1 MAKEKTKGKYV
12 PFEWEPS
19 AANPANFQ
27 IPSREK
33 KILKVTNPSGS
44 RSSAVHQN
52 PTGSPYN
59 VTSSNEGR
67 GEEANVS
74 PHVINVIKQSNFTSE
89 QGGTTS
95 NGSRARPYSIPP
107 QEPSPNGPESGR
119 STSFI
124 KQTQPEFQNATK
136 EVLPALKTTTLAS
149 RGNSQQWRPDVYVQA
164 FVPQSLKAINDAPA
178 SLVTTRPIDGIDF
191 GKYVSTFAGTHFL
204 PTLDKPPYPSVDG
217 NLPVDSL
224 DRLLPENYEQYFT
237 DCLVLDLEAQ
247 IPEYRSYD
255 LFGVLLELLDHAQ
268 QIYLLKVPGVREGTP
283 SVDFGD
289 SVMLRQLIL
298 NPVTKSPRGMD
309 LWLTPGVGRDRG
321 TPCPG
326 FTGIQIQATV
336 VGIDRANE
344 ALRLKINGLMLL
356 GTPVCNVSFVVQASL
371 VQSMQRAVADV
382 QQELGRGTGS
392 AKSPKTSKD
401 TAIEHITDY
410 RLVNKDKMTEA
421 RNSTDCRPSG
431 FQPQSSLSVTVDRS
445 PSTETSRENSA
456 SSECPTTGSWLRA
469 MLFPSKSNGIQQKAL
484 PSARFT
490 QTWFDTSLN
499 YEQKV
504 GASSFEGYIAW
515 LTYHIES
522 CRRSAVAI
530 LRDLWLPN
538 KWPARNVSYLF

>member
-1 MAKEKTKGKYV
+1 MAKEKGNRKYD
-12 PFEWEPS
+12 PLDWERS
-19 AANPANFQ
+19 AANPPNFQ

-33 KILKVTNPSGS
+33 KVLKITNPSGS
-44 RSSAVHQN
+44 KSSAEHQH

-74 PHVINVIKQSNFTSE
+74 PHVIHATKQSNFTSE

-119 STSFI
+119 RTSFI
-124 KQTQPEFQNATK
+124 KQTQPEFQNATT
-136 EVLPALKTTTLAS
+136 EALPALKTTTLAS
-149 RGNSQQWRPDVYVQA
+149 RGNSQQWRPDVYVPA
-164 FVPQSLKAINDAPA
+164 FTPQYLKAINDAPA
-178 SLVTTRPIDGIDF
+178 YLVTTRPVDGIDF

-204 PTLDKPPYPSVDG
+204 PTLDKPPYPSVDE
-217 NLPVDSL
+217 NLPVNSL
-224 DRLLPENYEQYFT
+224 DRLLPENYKQYFR

-247 IPEYRSYD
+247 IPECRSYD
-255 LFGVLLELLDHAQ
+255 LFGETLELRNHAQ
-268 QIYLLKVPGVREGTP
+268 QTYLLKVPGVREGTP
-283 SVDFGD
+283 PVDFGD

-298 NPVTKSPRGMD
+298 NPDIKLP
-309 LWLTPGVGRDRG
+309 
-321 TPCPG
+321 PG
-326 FTGIQIQATV
+326 FSGVQIQAIV
-336 VGIDRANE
+336 VGIDKANE
-344 ALRLKINGLMLL
+344 ALILKANGLASL
-356 GTPVCNVSFVVQASL
+356 GPPVCNVSFVVQDSL
-371 VQSMQRAVADV
+371 VQSLQRAVTDV

-392 AKSPKTSKD
+392 TKSSKTSKD
-401 TAIEHITDY
+401 TAIEYITDY

-421 RNSTDCRPSG
+421 RNSNDATDCRPAG
-431 FQPQSSLSVTVDRS
+431 FQPQSSLSVPVDRS
-445 PSTETSRENSA
+445 PSTETSQENST

-469 MLFPSKSNGIQQKAL
+469 MLFPSKSNGIQQKTF

-499 YEQKV
+499 YEQKA